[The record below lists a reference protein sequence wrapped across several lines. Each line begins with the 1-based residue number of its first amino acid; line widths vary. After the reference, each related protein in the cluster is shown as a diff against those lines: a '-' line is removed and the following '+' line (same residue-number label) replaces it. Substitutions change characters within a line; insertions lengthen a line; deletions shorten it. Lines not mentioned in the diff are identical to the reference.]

1 MGKHLRLV
9 DDLNDDRGTILVFT
23 DGERDY
29 LLIYT
34 NEGYMR
40 GGEVHTG
47 AQYNS
52 VLKGLIKWDTPDSTT
67 ILSSATV
74 HVTQK
79 ETPHMMESLT
89 DSLMVEWR
97 ENPLENPVNYHEPYR
112 SLVKKRVQEKKS

>member
-9 DDLNDDRGTILVFT
+9 NDLNDDRGTTLVFT

-34 NEGYMR
+34 RKGYLR
-40 GGEVHTG
+40 GGEMHTG

-52 VLKGLIKWDTPDSTT
+52 VLNGLIKWDVPGSTT
-67 ILSSATV
+67 ILSSATT
-74 HVTQK
+74 HVTPK
-79 ETPHMMESLT
+79 EVPHIMESLT

-97 ENPLENPVNYHEPYR
+97 ENPLENPVNYYEPYR
-112 SLVKKRVQEKKS
+112 SLVRKRIMEKKS